1 MQDLKTFYCLELSR
15 KPTSLSTLAATTA
28 TTTTT
33 AASVARPTAASVAR
47 PTTTTASVARPTAAT
62 TDVKLHAS
70 KLCEQSLF
78 QFFEGKKGRI
88 ESIRFALRNF
98 LNALNK
104 HCVVEQKKHLSV
116 YLIN

>member
-1 MQDLKTFYCLELSR
+1 MLDLKTFYCLELSR
-15 KPTSLSTLAATTA
+15 KPTSLSTLAATT
-28 TTTTT
+28 TTT
-33 AASVARPTAASVAR
+33 AASVARPTS
-47 PTTTTASVARPTAAT
+47 TTASVARPTAAT

-104 HCVVEQKKHLSV
+104 HCVVEHKKHLSV

>member
-15 KPTSLSTLAATTA
+15 KPTSLSTLAATT
-28 TTTTT
+28 TTT
-33 AASVARPTAASVAR
+33 AASVARPTATAASVAR

-104 HCVVEQKKHLSV
+104 HCFVEHKKHLSV

>member
-15 KPTSLSTLAATTA
+15 KPTSLSTLAATT

-33 AASVARPTAASVAR
+33 TAASVAR

-104 HCVVEQKKHLSV
+104 HCVIEQKKHLSV
-116 YLIN
+116 FLIN